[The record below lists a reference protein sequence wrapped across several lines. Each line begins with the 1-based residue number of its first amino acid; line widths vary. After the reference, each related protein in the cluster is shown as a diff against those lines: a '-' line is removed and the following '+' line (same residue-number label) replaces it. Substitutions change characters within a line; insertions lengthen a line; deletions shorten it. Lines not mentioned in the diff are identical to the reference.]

1 GLLACWQR
9 IVEGFDAPEL
19 LAWDRK
25 LGVMGDYAK
34 QDVVPYLDDDVPA
47 DRPMTS
53 AAARAAT
60 LAAPIPEKASPREPG
75 PYATI
80 AGAPGHGHELGD
92 ARGYRRGAVRVSG
105 EHIRIPATG
114 VISRLNVTAL
124 AVLDACSPGTV
135 GDAIETLA
143 AAHPTEPRDRI

>member
-1 GLLACWQR
+1 
-9 IVEGFDAPEL
+9 
-19 LAWDRK
+19 
-25 LGVMGDYAK
+25 
-34 QDVVPYLDDDVPA
+34 
-47 DRPMTS
+47 MTS

-60 LAAPIPEKASPREPG
+60 LAAPIPEKASSREPG

-80 AGAPGHGHELGD
+80 AGALRHGHELGD

-135 GDAIETLA
+135 GGAIETLA
-143 AAHPTEPRDRI
+143 AAHPTEPRDRIDRDVRRTIRSLAARGILRPALAIGDDPSTADGTPDLPY